1 MDRPVPAYVYKIT
14 AAPPPRPLPH
24 TLSLSELDRN
34 DGFIHLSNASQI
46 PTTSSLYFTPH
57 TTLYLL
63 RVSTVAAKG
72 EGSVFKWLDAGQ
84 TGCVHLYG
92 ADGVKGEFGRLGLG
106 TVVDVVEWN
115 RNEMDK
121 WDDKEVVDSLNG
133 WLKDSE

>member
-1 MDRPVPAYVYKIT
+1 MDRSVPAYVYKIT
-14 AAPPPRPLPH
+14 VTSPPNPLPH
-24 TLSLSELDRN
+24 TLPLSDLDHK

-46 PTTSSLYFTPH
+46 PTTSSLYFPSH

-63 RVSTVAAKG
+63 RISSVVARE
-72 EGSVFKWLDAGQ
+72 EGSVFKWLDEGR

-106 TVVDVVEWN
+106 TVVDVKEWK
-115 RNEMDK
+115 RSEGQK
-121 WDDKEVVDSLNG
+121 WNDGEVVGSLNG